1 MFESS
6 KESPNESGL
15 AITTDSI
22 EKVGEWANQRRSLN
36 ESLSDMVKV
45 NDSNLSYT
53 KSEMY

>member
-1 MFESS
+1 M
-6 KESPNESGL
+6 
-15 AITTDSI
+15 

-53 KSEMY
+53 KSEMYQTTEAKNENK